1 MDSLIQREE
10 QQPTLPGDWSPDVLE
25 RIEAEESHGHFT
37 GDRLYIRRPEIYRAV
52 VQLLGQGVG
61 VRQIAR
67 TLGVSTNTVSAVRLR
82 EGSSIE
88 THKIRAA
95 ESLSSFVA
103 AAADRLRDEVHD
115 IAIDK
120 LSVPLGIAV
129 EKLML
134 LTGQATSR
142 VEHIDAAPAP
152 VDFGQYLESLPTV
165 QAVAMGNESETNLQK
180 GQADEADTETGSR
193 GTDGHPTGPYPAAT
207 DFQSVVLPRTR
218 AAATVSATA
227 LAHSDVGNGDG
238 MGAENRPVVVVEQG
252 GGGGRLNFGGG
263 SCRDAM
269 ADAEFEQ
276 RRHE

>member
-1 MDSLIQREE
+1 M
-10 QQPTLPGDWSPDVLE
+10 PGDWSPEVLE

-37 GDRLYIRRPEIYRAV
+37 GDRLYNRRPEIYRAV

-67 TLGVSTNTVSAVRLR
+67 TLGVSTNTVAAVRSR

-88 THKIRAA
+88 THKMRAV

-152 VDFGQYLESLPTV
+152 VDFGEYLESLPTA
-165 QAVAMGNESETNLQK
+165 QAVEMGLEGQTNLQR
-180 GQADEADTETGSR
+180 AIPAVADTASPVGLVRVGDEQDQR
-193 GTDGHPTGPYPAAT
+193 HAVVAA
-207 DFQSVVLPRTR
+207 DLQSVVLPRNKVT
-218 AAATVSATA
+218 ATGSATA
-227 LAHSDVGNGDG
+227 GELESAHTHQNLAPATLAGN
-238 MGAENRPVVVVEQG
+238 G
-252 GGGGRLNFGGG
+252 GGGGADAASGGRYG
-263 SCRDAM
+263 DAL

-276 RRHE
+276 RKSL